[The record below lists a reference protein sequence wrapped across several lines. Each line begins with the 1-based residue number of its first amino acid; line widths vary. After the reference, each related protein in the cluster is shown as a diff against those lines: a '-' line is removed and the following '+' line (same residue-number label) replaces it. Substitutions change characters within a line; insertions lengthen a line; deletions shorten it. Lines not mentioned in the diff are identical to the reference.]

1 MPPITSNT
9 RAERSPG
16 SGAKRTTGR
25 STNPHPMTS
34 SNKNIRQVRLRWSGH
49 DLVFHGGA
57 DDGPQITVDG
67 GSKEGPAPM
76 QLLLL
81 SVAGCMGIDIK
92 MILEKSR
99 VPLEQID
106 IEAIGERAED
116 APRRYLKIEFVC
128 HVGGPTPADADKVR
142 RAVELSRD
150 KYCSVL
156 HSLDP
161 AMHVEVR
168 VAELDDT

>member
-1 MPPITSNT
+1 
-9 RAERSPG
+9 
-16 SGAKRTTGR
+16 
-25 STNPHPMTS
+25 MTS
-34 SNKNIRQVRLRWSGH
+34 SNKNIRQVRLRWSGE
-49 DLVFHGGA
+49 DLRFHGGA
-57 DDGPQITVDG
+57 DGGPQIAVDG

-81 SVAGCMGIDIK
+81 AAAGCMGIDIK

-99 VPLEQID
+99 VPLERIE
-106 IEAIGERAED
+106 IEAIGERAEE

-128 HVGGPTPADADKVR
+128 RVEGPAAGDADKVQ
-142 RAVELSRD
+142 RAVDLSKD

-161 AMHVEVR
+161 AMDIAIR
-168 VAELDDT
+168 IADFDDS